1 MGVSEVKTMTSSK
14 MLMIVLFT
22 FLSLVAITHG
32 ECIFPSISP
41 SGEVVNDKW
50 EDCDEVGDRC
60 IFPFTYKGVTYNT
73 CTKTDSE
80 LAWCATEVHPSG
92 TVVNNKWEDCDEVVE
107 TDLSSIFGPGHEG
120 VVQRAVFRP
129 RLNQT
134 VFDVPAHGQNMALGI
149 VIQGLGGR
157 GQVTA
162 PYLLTITEEKCFLNN
177 LPGEF
182 EPSGV
187 LKSPSSQSGI
197 VVKKHI
203 IQTNSRKVIEGTS
216 QYNELSFAIKSKC
229 RGKGIF
235 KATYKLLSSQE
246 YSESKNF
253 YNFSTISAPS
263 YHLAPSSS
271 RPGASHP
278 GRLQH
283 STISS
288 SRGRR
293 RVTPSPVAVPCMMS
307 REYKCARTS
316 GPGCFYWIASD
327 GTQTHIYDG
336 EEEYC
341 LCCTNFCPPEHNPTV
356 GENCECDQITTK
368 DDFFSCYEDT
378 WYGYPPEKQCCES
391 SIPRSVPD
399 IPRSVPYIPV
409 DQGTVET
416 CITTSGASANKPC
429 IFPFKYRGVVYNKC
443 TWVDAATHTNNKA
456 WCSTEVD
463 SRGYH
468 VGGQGKWGNCG
479 PACPR

>member
-1 MGVSEVKTMTSSK
+1 MGSEVKTMTSSK
-14 MLMIVLFT
+14 MLMIALFT
-22 FLSLVAITHG
+22 FLSLVANTHG
-32 ECIFPSISP
+32 ESRTIK
-41 SGEVVNDKW
+41 GK
-50 EDCDEVGDRC
+50 RC
-60 IFPFTYKGVTYNT
+60 IFPFTYKGVTYKT
-73 CTKTDSE
+73 CTKADSE

-157 GQVTA
+157 DQVTA

-216 QYNELSFAIKSKC
+216 QYNELSFAIRSKC

-253 YNFSTISAPS
+253 YNFSTISAVSAIPS
-263 YHLAPSSS
+263 TTV
-271 RPGASHP
+271 
-278 GRLQH
+278 
-283 STISS
+283 STISR
-288 SRGRR
+288 SRGKR
-293 RVTPSPVAVPCMMS
+293 RVTPSPVPVPCMMS
-307 REYKCARTS
+307 REYKCARTG

-368 DDFFSCYEDT
+368 DEFFSCYEGT

-391 SIPRSVPD
+391 SIPRSVP
-399 IPRSVPYIPV
+399 REVPDLLP
-409 DQGTVET
+409 

-443 TWVDAATHTNNKA
+443 TWVDAAQHTNNKA